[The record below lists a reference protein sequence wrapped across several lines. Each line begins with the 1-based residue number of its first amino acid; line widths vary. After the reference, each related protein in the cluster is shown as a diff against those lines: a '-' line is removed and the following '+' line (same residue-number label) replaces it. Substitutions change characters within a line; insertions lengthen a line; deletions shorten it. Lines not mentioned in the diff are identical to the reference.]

1 MATVTSKRYT
11 VLNKR
16 SGLTSGLY
24 ANKKEAQANAD
35 ARNGYYNKKPG
46 RYTGFTVIKVKG

>member
-46 RYTGFTVIKVKG
+46 RYTGFTVIEVKG